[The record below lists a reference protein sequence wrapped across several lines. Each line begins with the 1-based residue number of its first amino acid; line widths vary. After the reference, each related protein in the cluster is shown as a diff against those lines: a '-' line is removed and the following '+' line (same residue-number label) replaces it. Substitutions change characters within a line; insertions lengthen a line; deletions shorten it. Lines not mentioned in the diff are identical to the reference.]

1 MQFTPNSNGDGSLQI
16 TITLDADDLAVLGQ
30 NSAAPGSSPTA
41 LSATTFAWGKTD
53 YCVSCKDN
61 NRYTIETYGDIAAN
75 IEAAATCF
83 KQTGD
88 PSYGLSKGSC

>member
-1 MQFTPNSNGDGSLQI
+1 MKFTPSAMEDGSLQI
-16 TITLDADDLAVLGQ
+16 TIVLTAGDLAALQ
-30 NSAAPGSSPTA
+30 QPSSKNSVSGFS
-41 LSATTFAWGKTD
+41 WGKTD

-75 IEAAATCF
+75 IEAAATCL

>member
-1 MQFTPNSNGDGSLQI
+1 MKFTPSAMEDGVLQI
-16 TITLDADDLAVLGQ
+16 TIVLTAEDLVETHQ
-30 NSAAPGSSPTA
+30 NSSNSSA
-41 LSATTFAWGKTD
+41 NDLSWGKTD

-75 IEAAATCF
+75 IEAAATCL